1 MQPVKRLAGFFF
13 GLLLVL
19 MGCTTAGERARMRA
33 GLDSINT
40 RNRNDQPFTAQDVDP
55 YVRFFDDHGTP
66 NDQLLAHYLL
76 GRAYYEHGEAP
87 MALQC
92 YHEAL
97 DCADTT
103 AQDCDYAQLARVYGQ
118 MALVFYQQGLF
129 RQQLELEKQSVK
141 YAWLANDTL
150 AALMNYEQ
158 ESFAYSSLGMPDSAI
173 FVIEDVASKYRQYG
187 YPTYA
192 AISLYGIIRTLIQK
206 GELRK
211 AKQYMDIY
219 ESKSGLFDAHGN
231 IAHGR
236 EIYYNTKG
244 CYYLETG
251 RLDSAEYYFCKELHD
266 GKDFNNQNAAA
277 LDIAKLF
284 QKQHQKDSA
293 AKYALYAYAMSDS
306 LYAHRNTQDVERIQ
320 SMYDYS
326 RHQEEAYKEKEKA
339 QHRTII
345 IWICIAVIIIVC
357 LATYIVFR
365 ELSRK
370 RKEAELKYTRSLMAI
385 AQAQHDIDNLRLS
398 EDVNKKLISEKEQV
412 IREQETIMKSLLQ
425 RDSNSQTIADRK
437 LKDADIYNK
446 FEQLAFKG
454 QQPSH
459 DEWEQM
465 AQHLLL
471 CYPGFKDFLS
481 KHATLINDKEYKTCL
496 LIRIGYKP
504 TNIGAMLDV
513 SSSYITELRTKMLL
527 KLFGMSGSSKMFDKM
542 LRDIY

>member
-40 RNRNDQPFTAQDVDP
+40 RNRNDQPFTVQDVDP

-76 GRAYYEHGEAP
+76 GRAYYEHSEVP

-92 YHEAL
+92 YHDAL

-129 RQQLELEKQSVK
+129 RQQLELGKQSVK
-141 YAWLANDTL
+141 YAWLAKDTL
-150 AALMNYEQ
+150 AA
-158 ESFAYSSLGMPDSAI
+158 P
-173 FVIEDVASKYRQYG
+173 
-187 YPTYA
+187 

-251 RLDSAEYYFCKELHD
+251 RLDSAEYYFRKELST

-277 LDIAKLF
+277 LDLAEFFL
-284 QKQHQKDSA
+284 KQDQKDSA

-306 LYAHRNTQDVERIQ
+306 LHAHRNTQDVERIQ
-320 SMYDYS
+320 SMYNYS
-326 RHQEEAYKEKEKA
+326 RQQVIAQQETKKTTKA
-339 QHRTII
+339 NIRLLITLIILLVLFLIASWLYIARKQVAESLRRTLSE
-345 IWICIAVIIIVC
+345 
-357 LATYIVFR
+357 LATVR
-365 ELSRK
+365 EELS
-370 RKEAELKYTRSLMAI
+370 ELQQNNSDNEQAI
-385 AQAQHDIDNLRLS
+385 M
-398 EDVNKKLISEKEQV
+398 EKEQR
-412 IREQETIMKSLLQ
+412 IRQLELKLGKYGKIVYFGVAKVENDLQLSPSYQKIKGLAYRGLLLHEAEWDIVHQ
-425 RDSNSQTIADRK
+425 LINEYFPGYHEFLNAK
-437 LKDADIYNK
+437 LKMNTTEYQVCQLLRLHFKAGEIANMLSVSPPYISKICTTVLAILFNK
-446 FEQLAFKG
+446 K
-454 QQPSH
+454 
-459 DEWEQM
+459 
-465 AQHLLL
+465 
-471 CYPGFKDFLS
+471 
-481 KHATLINDKEYKTCL
+481 
-496 LIRIGYKP
+496 
-504 TNIGAMLDV
+504 
-513 SSSYITELRTKMLL
+513 
-527 KLFGMSGSSKMFDKM
+527 GSSRELAKELVK
-542 LRDIY
+542 IN

>member
-1 MQPVKRLAGFFF
+1 MKRLAGFFF

-19 MGCTTAGERARMRA
+19 AGCTTAGERARMRA
-33 GLDSINT
+33 GLDSINI
-40 RNRNDQPFTAQDVDP
+40 RNRNDQPFTAQDVEP

-76 GRAYYEHGEAP
+76 GRGYHAHGEAP
-87 MALQC
+87 LALQC
-92 YHEAL
+92 YHDAL
-97 DCADTT
+97 DRADTT

-129 RQQLELEKQSVK
+129 RHQLELEKQSVK

-150 AALMNYEQ
+150 AALMSYEQ

-173 FVIEDVASKYRQYG
+173 FVIEDVASKYRKYG
-187 YPTYA
+187 NPTYA
-192 AISLYGIIRTLIQK
+192 AISLSCIIRTLIQK
-206 GELRK
+206 GEFRK

-219 ESKSGLFDAHGN
+219 ESESVLFDTHGN
-231 IAHGR
+231 IAQGR

-244 CYYLETG
+244 CYYLETD
-251 RLDSAEYYFCKELHD
+251 RLDSAEYYFRKELRT

>member
-19 MGCTTAGERARMRA
+19 MGCTTAGERALMRA
-33 GLDSINT
+33 GLDSINI
-40 RNRNDQPFTAQDVDP
+40 RNHNDQPFTAQDVEP

-76 GRAYYEHGEAP
+76 GRAYHEHGEAP

-187 YPTYA
+187 YPSDA
-192 AISLYGIIRTLIQK
+192 AIALGTIIRILINK
-206 GELRK
+206 GEFQK

-236 EIYYNTKG
+236 EIYYKSKG
-244 CYYLETG
+244 LYYLNTNA
-251 RLDSAEYYFCKELHD
+251 LDSAEYYFRKELHD
-266 GKDFNNQNAAA
+266 GRDFNNQNAAA
-277 LDIAKLF
+277 KGLTMLY
-284 QKQHQKDSA
+284 QKRYRPDSI
-293 AKYALYAYAMSDS
+293 AKYAVYAYDMSDS
-306 LYAHRNTQDVERIQ
+306 LYAQKNVKEVKRIQ
-320 SMYDYS
+320 AMYDYS
-326 RHQEEAYKEKEKA
+326 RQQEIARQETEKTTQANRMLLFSLIALLNISLIASWLYFARVQLIKKLQQVSIELTAAREELAELQQDSSVNHQSIMEKEERIKQLERKLGKYGKIVYFGAEKIENDLQLSPNYQKIKDLAYKGGELQ
-339 QHRTII
+339 QHDWDII
-345 IWICIAVIIIVC
+345 YQLINEYLPGYHDFLTSNLKVNTADYQVC
-357 LATYIVFR
+357 LLLRLHFKAGEIANMLGVSPPYISKICTTVFAVLFNKKGSSR
-365 ELSRK
+365 ELA
-370 RKEAELKYTRSLMAI
+370 KE
-385 AQAQHDIDNLRLS
+385 
-398 EDVNKKLISEKEQV
+398 
-412 IREQETIMKSLLQ
+412 
-425 RDSNSQTIADRK
+425 
-437 LKDADIYNK
+437 
-446 FEQLAFKG
+446 LAK
-454 QQPSH
+454 
-459 DEWEQM
+459 
-465 AQHLLL
+465 
-471 CYPGFKDFLS
+471 
-481 KHATLINDKEYKTCL
+481 IN
-496 LIRIGYKP
+496 
-504 TNIGAMLDV
+504 
-513 SSSYITELRTKMLL
+513 
-527 KLFGMSGSSKMFDKM
+527 
-542 LRDIY
+542 

>member
-40 RNRNDQPFTAQDVDP
+40 RNRNDQPFTVQDVDP
-55 YVRFFDDHGTP
+55 YVRFFDRHGSP

-76 GRAYYEHGEAP
+76 GRAYYEHSEVP

-92 YHEAL
+92 YHDAL

-129 RQQLELEKQSVK
+129 RQQLELGKQSVK
-141 YAWLANDTL
+141 YAWLAKDTL
-150 AALMNYEQ
+150 AALMSYEQ

-251 RLDSAEYYFCKELHD
+251 RLDSAEYYFRKELST

-277 LDIAKLF
+277 LDLAEFFL
-284 QKQHQKDSA
+284 KQDQKDSA

-306 LYAHRNTQDVERIQ
+306 LHAHRNTQDVERIQ
-320 SMYDYS
+320 SMYNYS
-326 RHQEEAYKEKEKA
+326 RQQVIAQQETKKTTKA
-339 QHRTII
+339 NIRLLITLIILLVLFLIASWLYIARKQVAESLRRTLSE
-345 IWICIAVIIIVC
+345 
-357 LATYIVFR
+357 LATVR
-365 ELSRK
+365 EELS
-370 RKEAELKYTRSLMAI
+370 ELQQNNSDNEQAI
-385 AQAQHDIDNLRLS
+385 M
-398 EDVNKKLISEKEQV
+398 EKEQR
-412 IREQETIMKSLLQ
+412 IRQLELKLGKYGKIVYFGVAKVENDLQLSPSYQKIKGLAYRGLLLHEAEWDIVHQ
-425 RDSNSQTIADRK
+425 LINEYFPGYHEFLNAK
-437 LKDADIYNK
+437 LKMNTTEYQVCQLLRLHFKAGEIANMLSVSPPYISKICTTVLAILFNK
-446 FEQLAFKG
+446 K
-454 QQPSH
+454 
-459 DEWEQM
+459 
-465 AQHLLL
+465 
-471 CYPGFKDFLS
+471 
-481 KHATLINDKEYKTCL
+481 
-496 LIRIGYKP
+496 
-504 TNIGAMLDV
+504 
-513 SSSYITELRTKMLL
+513 
-527 KLFGMSGSSKMFDKM
+527 GSSRELAKELVK
-542 LRDIY
+542 IN

>member
-40 RNRNDQPFTAQDVDP
+40 RNRNDQPFTVQDVDP

-76 GRAYYEHGEAP
+76 GRAYYEHSEVP

-92 YHEAL
+92 YHDAL

-129 RQQLELEKQSVK
+129 RQQLELGKQSVK
-141 YAWLANDTL
+141 YAWLAKDTL
-150 AALMNYEQ
+150 AALMSYEQ

-251 RLDSAEYYFCKELHD
+251 RLDSAEYY
-266 GKDFNNQNAAA
+266 
-277 LDIAKLF
+277 
-284 QKQHQKDSA
+284 
-293 AKYALYAYAMSDS
+293 
-306 LYAHRNTQDVERIQ
+306 
-320 SMYDYS
+320 
-326 RHQEEAYKEKEKA
+326 
-339 QHRTII
+339 
-345 IWICIAVIIIVC
+345 
-357 LATYIVFR
+357 
-365 ELSRK
+365 
-370 RKEAELKYTRSLMAI
+370 
-385 AQAQHDIDNLRLS
+385 
-398 EDVNKKLISEKEQV
+398 
-412 IREQETIMKSLLQ
+412 
-425 RDSNSQTIADRK
+425 
-437 LKDADIYNK
+437 
-446 FEQLAFKG
+446 
-454 QQPSH
+454 
-459 DEWEQM
+459 
-465 AQHLLL
+465 
-471 CYPGFKDFLS
+471 
-481 KHATLINDKEYKTCL
+481 
-496 LIRIGYKP
+496 
-504 TNIGAMLDV
+504 
-513 SSSYITELRTKMLL
+513 
-527 KLFGMSGSSKMFDKM
+527 
-542 LRDIY
+542 